1 MKRRIFAAGL
11 NTNPIQMKKIAL
23 LVLPTLLTLNFC
35 YSQTRAEIDSL
46 LNRVSLTDNSKT
58 IAETTAAKKIIAF
71 GERALPMLS
80 DFFSDPVL
88 TQVKSECHERSLTK
102 GEIAIILADHIDR
115 MPYALLTGVQNCLLE
130 FCEDNS
136 NLVEYYLPSIHQAG
150 LSKFKEAYIN
160 WLTGD
165 WAQSVN
171 GKKRRKRE
179 KIVSEW
185 INASDY
191 K

>member
-1 MKRRIFAAGL
+1 
-11 NTNPIQMKKIAL
+11 
-23 LVLPTLLTLNFC
+23 
-35 YSQTRAEIDSL
+35 
-46 LNRVSLTDNSKT
+46 
-58 IAETTAAKKIIAF
+58 
-71 GERALPMLS
+71 MLS
-80 DFFSDPVL
+80 DFFSDSIL
-88 TQVKSECHERSLTK
+88 TQVKSECNERSLNK

-130 FCEDNS
+130 FCEDNP
-136 NLVEYYLPSIHQAG
+136 NLVEYYLPSIHQFG
-150 LSKFKEAYIN
+150 LLKFQEAYIN

-165 WAQSVN
+165 WVQSVN